1 MFESCVEIR
10 NLFSDYLD
18 DRCGDEER
26 RSIRFHL
33 DRCASCR
40 EDLEQWQAVQ
50 AELRALPR
58 RQVPREL
65 SLKLRVGLSQ
75 RAHRRVFS
83 GWRVH
88 FENALRPFLLPASG
102 GILTAVIF
110 FGLIMGTSFVPA
122 TTMPDVPLSIVTP
135 PRLKELPPINLGNG
149 DQDEDLLLLTQIDA
163 AGRVMSYRVLSGQ
176 VSPQLSHNLDM
187 LIYFSTF
194 DPATTFGRPT
204 GGQVVLSLRRITVRG

>member
-10 NLFSDYLD
+10 NQFSDYLD
-18 DRCGDEER
+18 DRCGHEER

-33 DRCASCR
+33 DHCAACR
-40 EDLEQWQAVQ
+40 EELEEWRAVQ

-58 RQVPREL
+58 RQAPRDLGLE
-65 SLKLRVGLSQ
+65 LRVRVSQ
-75 RAHRRVFS
+75 RVHQRIFAA
-83 GWRVH
+83 WRVR

-102 GILTAVIF
+102 GVLTAVIF

-122 TTMPDVPLSIVTP
+122 TTIPDVPLSIVTP
-135 PRLKELPPINLGNG
+135 PRLKELAPINLGND
-149 DQDEDLLLLTQIDA
+149 DQDVVLLTQIDA
-163 AGRVMSYRVLSGQ
+163 AGRVMSYRILSGH
-176 VSPQLSHNLDM
+176 VSPQLTHNLDM